1 VNLWLILFNKTD
13 SRTGPPLQQNSAS
26 VSPCL
31 RGEILSSLGCGTLST
46 MGRICLPALLIFAAI
61 VFLAGINW
69 GLPSRA
75 ADPFLFGDRKP
86 WTGAEI
92 INLAGGWETRSDVGA
107 DVAINPLE
115 HEAGQIVELN
125 STDAQRAQIVRRY
138 RLFSY
143 QPDEMVTLRAL
154 AGMKPGRLELDPRL
168 YQYGGLWV
176 YPVGALLKIASSP
189 RIGFVHLH
197 GDVATY
203 LDHPEQFGRFYIV
216 ARFYT
221 VLWALVGVVAIYALM
236 KKLVG
241 GALFPSLAAA
251 SFIFMPVVMNM
262 AHEAKPHLPGAVLM
276 LLAVLAGARYVETS
290 ARRWWI
296 IAGAACG
303 AATGMVLSSAPI
315 FIILPM
321 MIVLREMVAA
331 KQTPAPLAAPPAERV
346 PAASPRDATPAIQ
359 STRPGLLVARLAGS
373 ILIGAA
379 VYFATNPY
387 VAINL
392 VFNRAVLAS
401 NLGNTRA
408 MFSAHLSFAGV
419 LNGLRWI
426 ALGTSPVIALAGL
439 LGGLALLV
447 RAIRKRADFSATE
460 ISRRATGI
468 LLAFPALWV
477 AGQCVE
483 FASGQPGEFGRFAI
497 LVDVFLLIE
506 AFAAL
511 ATFLPRQW
519 GTVIGIIL
527 LLTAL
532 IPGASYLRG
541 FLRDCGPNNNRIQL
555 AQRLSQFQQH
565 GANTMAVFAEPAPY
579 CLPPVDLWK
588 WKVMLFPKRAQ
599 MNDGLRVAD
608 VAIRTTDFPREAG
621 VWPFLTATPISWANK
636 PFAIEHR
643 QDSAYHPVAPEG
655 APPAR

>member
-1 VNLWLILFNKTD
+1 
-13 SRTGPPLQQNSAS
+13 
-26 VSPCL
+26 
-31 RGEILSSLGCGTLST
+31 
-46 MGRICLPALLIFAAI
+46 MGRICLPALLILAAI
-61 VFLAGINW
+61 VFFAGINW

-115 HEAGQIVELN
+115 REAGQIVQLN
-125 STDAQRAQIVRRY
+125 ATDAQRAQIVRRY

-154 AGMKPGRLELDPRL
+154 AQMKPGRLELDPRL

-176 YPVGALLKIASSP
+176 YPVGGLLKIASLQK
-189 RIGFVHLH
+189 IGFVQLH

-221 VLWALVGVVAIYALM
+221 VLWALVGVVAIYVLM
-236 KKLVG
+236 KKLIG
-241 GALFPSLAAA
+241 GTLFPSLAAA

-276 LLAVLAGARYVETS
+276 LLAVLAGARHVETG

-315 FIILPM
+315 FIILPV
-321 MIVLREMVAA
+321 MILLREMIAA
-331 KQTPAPLAAPPAERV
+331 KQKSALLTAPPAGRIDV
-346 PAASPRDATPAIQ
+346 GSPGGATPAIG
-359 STRPGLLVARLAGS
+359 STRDGLLIARLAGS
-373 ILIGAA
+373 ILIGVV

-392 VFNRAVLAS
+392 IANRAVLAS

-408 MFSAHLSFAGV
+408 MFSAHLSFAGA

-426 ALGTSPVIALAGL
+426 ALGTSPVIAIAGV
-439 LGGLALLV
+439 LGGVALLV
-447 RAIRKRADFSATE
+447 RAVRKRVDHSGPE

-477 AGQCVE
+477 AGQCIE
-483 FASGQPGEFGRFAI
+483 FANGQPGEFGRFAI
-497 LVDVFLLIE
+497 FVNLFLLIE

-527 LLTAL
+527 LLTAMV
-532 IPGASYLRG
+532 PGASYLHG
-541 FLRDCGPNNNRIQL
+541 FLRDCQPQNDRIQL
-555 AQRLSQFQQH
+555 AQRISQLQQH
-565 GANTMAVFAEPAPY
+565 GSPTMAVFAEPAPY

-588 WKVMLFPKRAQ
+588 WKLMLLPKHST

-608 VAIRTTDFPREAG
+608 VAIRTSDFPPAPG
-621 VWPFLTATPISWANK
+621 AWPLLTATPISWANK
-636 PFAIEHR
+636 PFAIEQR

-655 APPAR
+655 AARSR

>member
-1 VNLWLILFNKTD
+1 
-13 SRTGPPLQQNSAS
+13 
-26 VSPCL
+26 
-31 RGEILSSLGCGTLST
+31 
-46 MGRICLPALLIFAAI
+46 MGRICLPALLILAAI
-61 VFLAGINW
+61 VFLAGIDW

-115 HEAGQIVELN
+115 HEVGQIVELN
-125 STDAQRAQIVRRY
+125 ATDAQRAQIVRRY

-154 AGMKPGRLELDPRL
+154 AGMKPGRLQLDPRL

-176 YPVGALLKIASSP
+176 YPIGALLEIAS

-251 SFIFMPVVMNM
+251 AFIFMPVVMNM

-276 LLAVLAGARYVETS
+276 LLAVLAGARYVETG

-315 FIILPM
+315 FIILPV
-321 MIVLREMVAA
+321 MILLRAMIAA
-331 KQTPAPLAAPPAERV
+331 KQTPATLAAPPAGRV
-346 PAASPRDATPAIQ
+346 HAASPRDATPAIQ
-359 STRPGLLVARLAGS
+359 STRRGLLVARLAGP

-392 VFNRAVLAS
+392 VFNRAVLSS
-401 NLGNTRA
+401 NLGNTRG
-408 MFSAHLSFAGV
+408 MFTAHLSFAGV

-426 ALGTSPVIALAGL
+426 ALGTSPVIAIAGV

-447 RAIRKRADFSATE
+447 RAIRKSTDRSAPE

-477 AGQCVE
+477 AGQCIE
-483 FASGQPGEFGRFAI
+483 FANGQPGEFGRFAI

-506 AFAAL
+506 ALAAV
-511 ATFLPRQW
+511 ATFLSQRW

-532 IPGASYLRG
+532 IPGASYLHG
-541 FLRDCGPNNNRIQL
+541 FHRDCQPNNNRMQF
-555 AQRLSQFQQH
+555 AQGLSQLQH
-565 GANTMAVFAEPAPY
+565 EGASTMAVFAEPAPY

-588 WKVMLFPKRAQ
+588 WKLILLPKHATI
-599 MNDGLRVAD
+599 NDGLRVAD
-608 VAIRTTDFPREAG
+608 VAIRTSDFPPARGA
-621 VWPFLTATPISWANK
+621 WPLLTATPISWANK

-655 APPAR
+655 AAPSR

>member
-1 VNLWLILFNKTD
+1 
-13 SRTGPPLQQNSAS
+13 
-26 VSPCL
+26 
-31 RGEILSSLGCGTLST
+31 
-46 MGRICLPALLIFAAI
+46 MGRICLPALLIVAAI

-92 INLAGGWETRSDVGA
+92 VKLAGGWETRADLGA

-115 HEAGQIVELN
+115 REAGRIVGLN
-125 STDAQRAQIVRRY
+125 ATDVQRAQIVRRY

-154 AGMKPGRLELDPRL
+154 AGMTPGRFQLDPRL

-176 YPVGALLKIASSP
+176 YPVGGLLKIASLQK
-189 RIGFVHLH
+189 IGFVQLH

-203 LDHPEQFGRFYIV
+203 LDHPEQFGRFYII

-221 VLWALVGVVAIYALM
+221 VLWALIGVVAIYALM

-241 GALFPSLAAA
+241 GTLFPSLAAA

-276 LLAVLAGARYVETS
+276 LLAVLAGARYVETG

-315 FIILPM
+315 FIILPV
-321 MIVLREMVAA
+321 MIVFRAMIATKL
-331 KQTPAPLAAPPAERV
+331 TPAPLAAPPAGRV
-346 PAASPRDATPAIQ
+346 PAASPRDATPARQ
-359 STRPGLLVARLAGS
+359 STRPGLLIARLAGS
-373 ILIGAA
+373 ILIGAV

-401 NLGNTRA
+401 NLGNTGA
-408 MFSAHLSFAGV
+408 MFTAHLSFAGA

-426 ALGTSPVIALAGL
+426 ALGTSPVIAIAGV
-439 LGGLALLV
+439 LGGMALLV
-447 RAIRKRADFSATE
+447 RAIRKRADHSAPE

-468 LLAFPALWV
+468 LLALPALWV
-477 AGQCVE
+477 AGQCIE
-483 FASGQPGEFGRFAI
+483 FANGQPGEFGRFAI
-497 LVDVFLLIE
+497 LVDVFLLVE

-511 ATFLPRQW
+511 ATFLPRQC

-532 IPGASYLRG
+532 IPGASYLHG
-541 FLRDCGPNNNRIQL
+541 FLRDCRPQSDRIQL
-555 AQRLSQFQQH
+555 ARRISRLQQH
-565 GANTMAVFAEPAPY
+565 GSTTMAIFAEPAPY

-588 WKVMLFPKRAQ
+588 WKLMLLPKHAT
-599 MNDGLRVAD
+599 MNDGLRTAD
-608 VAIRTTDFPREAG
+608 VAIRTADFPRGAG

-636 PFAIEHR
+636 PFAIEQR
-643 QDSAYHPVAPEG
+643 QDSAYDPVAQKG
-655 APPAR
+655 ALLSH

>member
-1 VNLWLILFNKTD
+1 
-13 SRTGPPLQQNSAS
+13 
-26 VSPCL
+26 
-31 RGEILSSLGCGTLST
+31 
-46 MGRICLPALLIFAAI
+46 MGRICLPALLILAAA

-115 HEAGQIVELN
+115 REAGQIVELN
-125 STDAQRAQIVRRY
+125 ATDAQRAQIVRRY

-154 AGMKPGRLELDPRL
+154 AGMKPGRLQLDPRL

-176 YPVGALLKIASSP
+176 YPVGALLEIASK
-189 RIGFVHLH
+189 IGFVHLH
-197 GDVATY
+197 GDVAAY
-203 LDHPEQFGRFYIV
+203 LDHPEQFGRFYVV

-221 VLWALVGVVAIYALM
+221 VLWALIGVIAIYTLM

-276 LLAVLAGARYVETS
+276 LLAVLAGARYVETG

-296 IAGAACG
+296 IAGAVCG

-315 FIILPM
+315 FIILPV
-321 MIVLREMVAA
+321 MIVLREMIAA
-331 KQTPAPLAAPPAERV
+331 KQRSAPLAAPPAER
-346 PAASPRDATPAIQ
+346 AHATLPRDATLEIQ
-359 STRPGLLVARLAGS
+359 STRLGLLIARLVGS

-408 MFSAHLSFAGV
+408 MFTAHLSFAGA

-426 ALGTSPVIALAGL
+426 ALGTSPVIAIVGV

-447 RAIRKRADFSATE
+447 RAIQKRADLSMPE
-460 ISRRATGI
+460 ISRRASGI

-477 AGQCVE
+477 AGQCIE
-483 FASGQPGEFGRFAI
+483 FANGQPGEFGRFAI
-497 LVDVFLLIE
+497 LVDTFLLIE

-511 ATFLPRQW
+511 ATFLPRKW

-532 IPGASYLRG
+532 IPGASYLHG
-541 FLRDCGPNNNRIQL
+541 FLRDCQPQNDRIQL
-555 AQRLSQFQQH
+555 AQRISQLQQH
-565 GANTMAVFAEPAPY
+565 GSPTMAVFAEPAPY

-588 WKVMLFPKRAQ
+588 WKLRLLPKHST

-608 VAIRTTDFPREAG
+608 VAIRTSDFPPAPG
-621 VWPFLTATPISWANK
+621 AWLILTATPISWANK
-636 PFAIEHR
+636 PFAIEQR

-655 APPAR
+655 APRFR

>member
-1 VNLWLILFNKTD
+1 
-13 SRTGPPLQQNSAS
+13 
-26 VSPCL
+26 
-31 RGEILSSLGCGTLST
+31 
-46 MGRICLPALLIFAAI
+46 MGRICLPVLLIIAAI
-61 VFLAGINW
+61 VFLAGIKW

-75 ADPFLFGDRKP
+75 ADPYLFGDRKP

-115 HEAGQIVELN
+115 HEAGQIVDLN
-125 STDAQRAQIVRRY
+125 VTDAQRAQIVRRY

-154 AGMKPGRLELDPRL
+154 AGMKPGRLQLDPRL

-176 YPVGALLKIASSP
+176 YPVGGLLKIASLQK
-189 RIGFVHLH
+189 IGFVHLH

-241 GALFPSLAAA
+241 GAQFPSLATA

-276 LLAVLAGARYVETS
+276 LLAVLAGARYVETG

-296 IAGAACG
+296 IAGAVCG
-303 AATGMVLSSAPI
+303 AATGMVISSAPI
-315 FIILPM
+315 FIILPVI
-321 MIVLREMVAA
+321 IVLRAMIVA
-331 KQTPAPLAAPPAERV
+331 KQAPAPLAAPPAGRV
-346 PAASPRDATPAIQ
+346 QTASTREATPASQ
-359 STRPGLLVARLAGS
+359 STRPGLLIARLAGS
-373 ILIGAA
+373 ILIGAV

-392 VFNRAVLAS
+392 VSNRAVLAS
-401 NLGNTRA
+401 NLGNTGA
-408 MFSAHLSFAGV
+408 MFTAQLSFAGA

-426 ALGTSPVIALAGL
+426 ALGTSPVIAIVGV

-447 RAIRKRADFSATE
+447 RAIRKRADLSAPE

-477 AGQCVE
+477 AGQCIE
-483 FASGQPGEFGRFAI
+483 FANGQPGEFGRFAI

-511 ATFLPRQW
+511 GTFLPRQW
-519 GTVIGIIL
+519 GTVIAIIL

-532 IPGASYLRG
+532 IPGVSYLHG

-555 AQRLSQFQQH
+555 AQRLSQLQQH
-565 GANTMAVFAEPAPY
+565 GSPMMAVFAEPAPY

-588 WKVMLFPKRAQ
+588 WKLMLLPKHST

-608 VAIRTTDFPREAG
+608 VAIRTSDFPPAPG
-621 VWPFLTATPISWANK
+621 AWPLLTATPMSWANK
-636 PFAIEHR
+636 PFAIEPR

-655 APPAR
+655 APRSR